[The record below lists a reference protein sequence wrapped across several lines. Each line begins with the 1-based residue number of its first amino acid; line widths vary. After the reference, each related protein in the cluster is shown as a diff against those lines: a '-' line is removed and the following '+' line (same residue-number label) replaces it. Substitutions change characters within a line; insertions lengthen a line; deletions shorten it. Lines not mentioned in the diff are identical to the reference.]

1 MPLKFPLKTT
11 HKLAIIIALIVCL
24 WMLSGHL
31 FSDKEEEAT
40 KDTGFT
46 NLARSTIAKVRIQHL
61 IAEAQRIEIT
71 LRGRTEAK
79 RIVDIK
85 AEMGGRIIAT
95 PIERGQR
102 VKKGAVLC
110 EFSEDAYGAIL
121 AQAKANH
128 EKATIDYEGA
138 LKLKEKNLL
147 STTSVAASK
156 AALENAKANLK
167 IAQLNVDHLYMRA
180 PFNGYVEDRPAQVGA
195 LIERGGV
202 CARLIDES
210 TILATG
216 QVSEREVISL
226 TEGLPVTA
234 QLTGGG
240 FIKGK
245 ITFVGRT
252 AHPQTRTYRVEAT
265 LQANGAQIRD
275 GSTTQVAIPIDE
287 VMAYRISPAVLTLDD
302 EGQMGVRIVN
312 AQKIVEFHPVQV
324 VRETSDG
331 VWITGL
337 PPEIDLITVGQEF
350 VADGDKVETIPDT
363 PNGENPQNSPSLAR
377 QNNSGVTNA
386 IP

>member
-1 MPLKFPLKTT
+1 VFKSLKPTY
-11 HKLAIIIALIVCL
+11 KLAIIIFGLVCL
-24 WMLSGHL
+24 WMLSGIL
-31 FSDKEEEAT
+31 FSNKEKSESA
-40 KDTGFT
+40 DQGFAQV
-46 NLARSTIAKVRIQHL
+46 ARDSIAKVRVRHL
-61 IAEAQRIEIT
+61 IAQAQRIELT

-85 AEMGGRIIAT
+85 AEMGGRIVST
-95 PIERGQR
+95 PVERGQR
-102 VKKGAVLC
+102 VKKGDVLC
-110 EFSEDAYGAIL
+110 QFDEDAYVAML

-128 EKATIDYEGA
+128 EKAVIDYEGA

-147 STTSVAASK
+147 SVSNVATSK

-167 IAQLNVDHLYMRA
+167 IAQLNVHHLSMRA
-180 PFNGYVEDRPAQVGA
+180 PFSGYVEDRPAQIGA
-195 LIERGGV
+195 LIERGGI

-210 TILATG
+210 IVLATG
-216 QVSEREVISL
+216 QISEREVASL

-245 ITFVGRT
+245 ITFIGRT

-265 LQANGAQIRD
+265 LQTDGTKVRD
-275 GSTTQVAIPIDE
+275 GSTTQVAVPLEE

-312 AQKIVEFHPVQV
+312 AENRVEFHPVQV

-331 VWITGL
+331 VWVTGL
-337 PPEIDLITVGQEF
+337 PPEINLITVGQEF
-350 VADGDKVETIPDT
+350 VADGDKVETVLDGVG
-363 PNGENPQNSPSLAR
+363 GENTADHAQLAR
-377 QNNSGVTNA
+377 QNNSRTTNA
-386 IP
+386 TP